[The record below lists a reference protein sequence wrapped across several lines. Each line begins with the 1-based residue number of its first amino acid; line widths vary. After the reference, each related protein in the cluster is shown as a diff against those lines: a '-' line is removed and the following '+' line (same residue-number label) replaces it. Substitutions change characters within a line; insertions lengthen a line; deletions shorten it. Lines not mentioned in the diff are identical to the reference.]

1 MPGKTSIQE
10 NTKIILEEQ
19 GKQSKGTHSNMEETK
34 KDTRGSKIK
43 YKAPETKD
51 YQNKTGREN
60 I

>member
-19 GKQSKGTHSNMEETK
+19 GKQSKAIQSKMEETT
-34 KDTRGSKIK
+34 KDTWGSQIK
-43 YKAPETKD
+43 NKAPETKD